1 MQVQVKYL
9 QNNRERIFEQ
19 IKDNSFVIIHSG
31 AAPFKSVD
39 ASYPFF
45 VNRNFFY
52 LTGINQE
59 DVTLVIGKLNGVK
72 KELLFIDENDPT
84 NYETYMEGY
93 FDVYGDDEEALY
105 RYQAYSRTTDDLTK
119 FVAWFKMIFAIIKNM
134 EDIEDLDYIYFS
146 KDSC

>member
-9 QNNRERIFEQ
+9 QNNRERIFDT
-19 IKDNSFVIIHSG
+19 IKDNSFAIIHSG
-31 AAPFKSVD
+31 AAPFKSAD

-72 KELLFIDENDPT
+72 KEFLFIDENDPILVKWV
-84 NYETYMEGY
+84 G
-93 FDVYGDDEEALY
+93 A
-105 RYQAYSRTTDDLTK
+105 
-119 FVAWFKMIFAIIKNM
+119 
-134 EDIEDLDYIYFS
+134 
-146 KDSC
+146 